1 MKENRV
7 FKNAT
12 WIIACKVA
20 QSILQFIIG
29 MISARY
35 LGKDN
40 YGVINYAASVV
51 AFVLPFMK
59 LGFDAILVHELVE
72 SPEKEGEIMGTS
84 LLMNVF
90 SSLVCMAGV
99 FAFVSF
105 ANAGE
110 TEKIIVCALYSIS
123 VFCAA
128 LEMMQYWF
136 QYKLQSKYSSII
148 MLIAYAVV
156 SAYKIYLLVTEKNVT
171 WFAVSHAIEYGI
183 IGASLIAIYLKKGG
197 QRLRFSWKRAGKMLS
212 KSKHYILASLM
223 VVIIQNTDH
232 IMLSFMDSDAATG
245 IYSAAIT
252 CVVIVQFVYIAIV
265 DSFRPVI
272 LSEKKNG
279 DIAAYEKSVSRLY
292 CIILYLAIAQCIVF
306 FAFAKL
312 IISILYGSDYMESV
326 SVLRYLIFYYVFST
340 MGLVRNVWIL
350 AEGKQNY
357 LWIINLSGALLN
369 VALNA
374 VLIPFMGANGAAL
387 ASLATQCF
395 ANLILGFIIKPMR
408 KNNELMLKGLN
419 PKFLIKEA
427 KTIFRQIKKGK

>member
-1 MKENRV
+1 MNENRV
-7 FKNAT
+7 VKNAT

-35 LGKDN
+35 LGTSN

-84 LLMNVF
+84 LTLNIF
-90 SSLVCMAGV
+90 SSLVCMLGV
-99 FAFVSF
+99 FGFISL
-105 ANAGE
+105 ANAGQ
-110 TEKIIVCALYSIS
+110 TEKIIVCILYSIS

-136 QYKLQSKYSSII
+136 QYKLQSKYSSIV
-148 MLIAYAVV
+148 MLLAYLVV
-156 SAYKIYLLVTEKNVT
+156 SAYKIFLLITAKSVT
-171 WFAVSHAIEYGI
+171 WFAISHAIEYGI
-183 IGASLIAIYLKKGG
+183 IGASLIVIYIKKGG
-197 QRLRFSWKRAGKMLS
+197 QRLSFSWERAGKMLS

-223 VVIIQNTDH
+223 VVVIQNTDH
-232 IMLSFMDSDAATG
+232 VMLSFMDSDAATG
-245 IYSAAIT
+245 IYSAAVT
-252 CVVIVQFVYIAIV
+252 CMVVVQFVYIAIV

-272 LSEKKNG
+272 LSEKKAGN
-279 DIAAYEKSVSRLY
+279 IASYEKSVSRLY
-292 CIILYLAIAQCIVF
+292 SIILYLMIAQCIVF
-306 FAFAKL
+306 FIFSNL
-312 IISILYGSDYMESV
+312 IVKILYGEDYAESAT
-326 SVLRYLIFYYVFST
+326 VLRYLVFYYVFAG

-387 ASLATQCF
+387 ASLATQFF
-395 ANLILGFIIKPMR
+395 ANFILGFIIKPMR

-419 PKFLIKEA
+419 PKFLIKES
-427 KTIFRQIKKGK
+427 KTILKQIKKGK

>member
-1 MKENRV
+1 MLFRSV
-7 FKNAT
+7 KNAT

-35 LGKDN
+35 LGASN

-84 LLMNVF
+84 LTLNIF
-90 SSLVCMAGV
+90 SSLVCMLGV
-99 FAFVSF
+99 FGFISL
-105 ANAGE
+105 ANAGQ
-110 TEKIIVCALYSIS
+110 TEKIIVCILYSIS

-136 QYKLQSKYSSII
+136 QYKLQSKYSSIV
-148 MLIAYAVV
+148 MLLAYLVV
-156 SAYKIYLLVTEKNVT
+156 SAYKIFLLVTAKSVT

-183 IGASLIAIYLKKGG
+183 IGASLIVIYIKKGG
-197 QRLRFSWKRAGKMLS
+197 QRLSFSWQRAGKMLS

-223 VVIIQNTDH
+223 VVVIQNTDH
-232 IMLSFMDSDAATG
+232 VMLSFMDSDAATG
-245 IYSAAIT
+245 IYSAAVT
-252 CVVIVQFVYIAIV
+252 CMVVVQFVYIAIV

-272 LSEKKNG
+272 LSEKKAGN
-279 DIAAYEKSVSRLY
+279 IASYEKSVSRLY
-292 CIILYLAIAQCIVF
+292 SIILYLMIAQCIVF
-306 FAFAKL
+306 FIFSNL
-312 IISILYGSDYMESV
+312 IVKILYGEDYAESAT
-326 SVLRYLIFYYVFST
+326 VLRYLVFYYVFAG

-387 ASLATQCF
+387 ASLATQFF
-395 ANLILGFIIKPMR
+395 ANFILGFIIKPMR

-419 PKFLIKEA
+419 PKFLIKES
-427 KTIFRQIKKGK
+427 KTILKQIKKGK

>member
-1 MKENRV
+1 MNENRV
-7 FKNAT
+7 VKNAT
-12 WIIACKVA
+12 WIIACKIA

-35 LGKDN
+35 LGASN

-84 LLMNVF
+84 LALNIF
-90 SSLVCMAGV
+90 SSLVCMLGV
-99 FAFVSF
+99 LGFVSI
-105 ANAGE
+105 ANAGQ
-110 TEKIIVCALYSIS
+110 TEKIVVCILYSVS

-128 LEMMQYWF
+128 LEMVQYWF
-136 QYKLQSKYSSII
+136 QFKLQSKYSSIV
-148 MLIAYAVV
+148 MLVAYLVV
-156 SAYKIYLLVTEKNVT
+156 SAYKIFLLVTAKSVA
-171 WFAVSHAIEYGI
+171 WFAISHAIEYGV
-183 IGASLIAIYLKKGG
+183 IGVSLIVIYIKKGG
-197 QRLRFSWKRAGKMLS
+197 QRLRFSWGRAGKMLS

-223 VVIIQNTDH
+223 IVIIQNTDH
-232 IMLSFMDSDAATG
+232 VMLSFMDSDTATG
-245 IYSAAIT
+245 IYSAAVT
-252 CVVIVQFVYIAIV
+252 CLVVVQFVYVAIV

-272 LSEKKNG
+272 LSEKKEGN
-279 DIAAYEKSVSRLY
+279 IEAYEKSVSRLY
-292 CIILYLAIAQCIVF
+292 SIILYLMIAQCVVF
-306 FAFAKL
+306 FIFSKL
-312 IISILYGSDYMESV
+312 IVNILYGSDYAESAT
-326 SVLRYLIFYYVFST
+326 VLRYLVFYYVFAG

-350 AEGKQNY
+350 AEGKQKY
-357 LWIINLSGALLN
+357 LWVINLSGALLN

-395 ANLILGFIIKPMR
+395 ANFILGFIIKPMR

-419 PKFLIKEA
+419 PKFFIKESKA
-427 KTIFRQIKKGK
+427 ILGQIKKR

>member
-7 FKNAT
+7 VKNAS
-12 WIIACKVA
+12 WIIACKIA

-40 YGVINYAASVV
+40 YGVINYAASIV
-51 AFVLPFMK
+51 AFALPFMK

-84 LLMNVF
+84 LLMNIF
-90 SSLVCMAGV
+90 SSAVCMLGV
-99 FAFVSF
+99 FGFVSF

-110 TEKIIVCALYSIS
+110 LEKIIVCVLYSIS
-123 VFCAA
+123 IFCAA
-128 LEMMQYWF
+128 LEMIQYWF
-136 QYKLQSKYSSII
+136 QYKLQSKYSSIV
-148 MLIAYAVV
+148 MLIAYVIV
-156 SAYKIYLLVTEKNVT
+156 SVYKIFLLVTEKSVA

-183 IGASLIAIYLKKGG
+183 IGFALIAIYIKNGG
-197 QRLRFSWKRAGKMLS
+197 QRFSFSRSRAKKMLS

-232 IMLSFMDSDAATG
+232 VMLSFMDSDAATG

-252 CVVIVQFVYIAIV
+252 SVVVVQFVYTAIV
-265 DSFRPVI
+265 DSFRPLI
-272 LSEKKNG
+272 LSEKKEEN
-279 DIAAYEKSVSRLY
+279 IPAYEKSVSRLY
-292 CIILYLAIAQCIVF
+292 SIIMYLAIAQCIVF
-306 FAFAKL
+306 FVFARL
-312 IISILYGSDYMESV
+312 IVSVLYGEDYMEAV
-326 SVLRYLIFYYVFST
+326 SVLRFLIFYYVFSA

-350 AEGKQNY
+350 AESKQNY

-369 VALNA
+369 VGLNA

-387 ASLATQCF
+387 ASLVTQFF
-395 ANLILGFIIKPMR
+395 ANFVIGFIIRPIR

-419 PKFLIKEA
+419 PKFLIREA
-427 KTIFRQIKKGK
+427 KVIIKQIKKGK

>member
-1 MKENRV
+1 MNENRV
-7 FKNAT
+7 VKNAT

-35 LGKDN
+35 LGASN

-84 LLMNVF
+84 LTLNIF
-90 SSLVCMAGV
+90 SSLVCMLGV
-99 FAFVSF
+99 FGFISL
-105 ANAGE
+105 ANAGQ
-110 TEKIIVCALYSIS
+110 TEKIIVCILYSIS

-136 QYKLQSKYSSII
+136 QYKLQSKYSSIV
-148 MLIAYAVV
+148 MLLAYLVV
-156 SAYKIYLLVTEKNVT
+156 SAYKIFLLITAKSVT
-171 WFAVSHAIEYGI
+171 WFAISHAIEYGI
-183 IGASLIAIYLKKGG
+183 IGASLIVIYIKKGG
-197 QRLRFSWKRAGKMLS
+197 QRLSFSWERAGKMLS

-223 VVIIQNTDH
+223 VVVIQNTDH
-232 IMLSFMDSDAATG
+232 VMLSFMDSDAATG
-245 IYSAAIT
+245 IYSAAVT
-252 CVVIVQFVYIAIV
+252 CMVVVQFVYIAIV

-272 LSEKKNG
+272 LSEKKAGN
-279 DIAAYEKSVSRLY
+279 IASYEKSVSRLY
-292 CIILYLAIAQCIVF
+292 SIILYLMIAQCIVF
-306 FAFAKL
+306 FIFSNL
-312 IISILYGSDYMESV
+312 IVKILYGEDYAESAT
-326 SVLRYLIFYYVFST
+326 VLRYLVFYYVFAG

-387 ASLATQCF
+387 ASLATQFF
-395 ANLILGFIIKPMR
+395 ANFILGFIIKPMR

-419 PKFLIKEA
+419 PKFLIKES
-427 KTIFRQIKKGK
+427 KTILKQIKKGK